1 VRDLLLF
8 ARPHQLHRA
17 RCSITEL
24 SDQILKLIELQSA
37 AANIVVHRLY
47 EDIPPLWVDIGQM
60 EQILFNLFMNAI
72 QAMPEGGILT
82 VACRCLSVEQAEC
95 KLCQTTNM
103 MVEAIHC
110 TSSMLSQGSQQTLP
124 VKQWLELVV
133 SDTGVGIA
141 ADQIKQIFQPFHTTK
156 AHGIGLGLPI
166 TRRLIEDHGGQ
177 IYIESQLGYGTAVSI
192 HLPLLTDEL
201 MQARRERPNNNAECR
216 RHVV

>member
-1 VRDLLLF
+1 
-8 ARPHQLHRA
+8 
-17 RCSITEL
+17 
-24 SDQILKLIELQSA
+24 
-37 AANIVVHRLY
+37 
-47 EDIPPLWVDIGQM
+47 
-60 EQILFNLFMNAI
+60 
-72 QAMPEGGILT
+72 
-82 VACRCLSVEQAEC
+82 
-95 KLCQTTNM
+95 
-103 MVEAIHC
+103 
-110 TSSMLSQGSQQTLP
+110 MLSQGSQQTLP